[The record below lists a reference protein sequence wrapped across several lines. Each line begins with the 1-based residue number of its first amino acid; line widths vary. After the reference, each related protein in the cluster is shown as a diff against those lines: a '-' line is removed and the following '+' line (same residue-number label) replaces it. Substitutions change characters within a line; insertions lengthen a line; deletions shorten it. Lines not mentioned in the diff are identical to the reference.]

1 MVTDNVFLVLSVS
14 VLFGGS
20 ACFLISKL
28 ILVLLKVVCPSWIG
42 LGEKGINDS
51 LEITTRTKLVPRR
64 LSAYSKKKPYS
75 ISKVESKLLTAA
87 IFFAG
92 IFLFGLL
99 NNTQPTTSSSLGS
112 FIKVSPKLPPCMD
125 GVRMEFWPVWGRS
138 GNDNIISREKIFG
151 QRIVSND
158 PTLEA
163 IPEEL
168 WPLWARTGN
177 EWLIKHRMPLFRNHT

>member
-1 MVTDNVFLVLSVS
+1 MTNNVFLMLSVS

-20 ACFLISKL
+20 ACFLVAKL
-28 ILVLLKVVCPSWIG
+28 VMALLKVVRPTWIG
-42 LGEKGINDS
+42 LGEEEIIYS
-51 LEITTRTKLVPRR
+51 LPITTRTKLIPRR
-64 LSAYSKKKPYS
+64 QPAYPEKKPYS

-99 NNTQPTTSSSLGS
+99 NKTQPTISSPLCS
-112 FIKVSPKLPPCMD
+112 FIKVSPKLPPYMD

-138 GNDNIISREKIFG
+138 GNDNIISREKILG

-158 PTLEA
+158 PSLEA
-163 IPEEL
+163 TPEEL
-168 WPLWARTGN
+168 WPLWGRTGN